1 MGIQSVFEED
11 EYKKENIEWVKEN
24 FKHIE
29 KITKGSFVN
38 FPFSDLS
45 DYEKE
50 YYGDN
55 YKRLRDVRKKYDPL
69 NIFSFEQGIK

>member
-1 MGIQSVFEED
+1 
-11 EYKKENIEWVKEN
+11 
-24 FKHIE
+24 
-29 KITKGSFVN
+29 
-38 FPFSDLS
+38 
-45 DYEKE
+45 KE

>member
-38 FPFSDLS
+38 FPFS
-45 DYEKE
+45 
-50 YYGDN
+50 
-55 YKRLRDVRKKYDPL
+55 
-69 NIFSFEQGIK
+69 FEQGIK